1 MSSPWRSLAV
11 RGTARVTPRGAMTLG
26 EHLSELRRR
35 ILVVVAVFAVAGVA
49 AFVVYGHTL
58 ALLLAPYC
66 QALGPGHSC
75 HLYVTGPLDGLS
87 LRVEVAAYSAL
98 ALSLPVILWH
108 GWRFVAPGLLP
119 RERHRAMAFVTSSTM
134 LFAVGAAV
142 AFLVFP
148 RALRFLD
155 AVGGPSLHELYSPS
169 SYVGLLLLMM
179 AAFGVTFE
187 LPVLLVFLQ
196 LAGVVT
202 PTQLS
207 SWRRWAIVALVTLAA
222 VITPSSDPF
231 SMLAMAVP
239 LIVFYEAS
247 IIIGRLVLRSRSTAP
262 VR

>member
-1 MSSPWRSLAV
+1 MSALPRLRAIRRS
-11 RGTARVTPRGAMTLG
+11 GHTPRRATMALG
-26 EHLSELRRR
+26 EHLAELRHRV
-35 ILVVVAVFAVAGVA
+35 VVVASVFAGAGVV
-49 AFVVYGHTL
+49 AFLAYGRTL
-58 ALLLAPYC
+58 ELLLAPYC
-66 QALGPGHSC
+66 EAVGPGHSC

-87 LRVEVAAYSAL
+87 LRVEVAAYTAL
-98 ALSLPVILWH
+98 AMTLPIIFWQ

-119 RERHRAMAFVTSSTM
+119 RERRRAVAFVTSSTV
-134 LFAVGAAV
+134 LFVAGATV
-142 AFLVFP
+142 AFAVFP

-155 AVGGPSLHELYSPS
+155 TVGGPSLHELYSPS

-202 PTQLS
+202 PARLA

-239 LIVFYEAS
+239 LLIFYEAS
-247 IIIGRLVLRSRSTAP
+247 IVIGRLVNRSRSRAGAT
-262 VR
+262 

>member
-1 MSSPWRSLAV
+1 M
-11 RGTARVTPRGAMTLG
+11 TPPNPMTLG
-26 EHLSELRRR
+26 EHLSELRHRV
-35 ILVVVAVFAVAGVA
+35 LVVAAVFTVASVA
-49 AFVVYGHTL
+49 AFILYSHTL

-98 ALSLPVILWH
+98 AICLPVILWH

-119 RERHRAMAFVTSSTM
+119 RERRRAMAFVTSSTM
-134 LFAVGAAV
+134 LFAAGAAV

-155 AVGGPSLHELYSPS
+155 AVGGPSLHQLYSPS

-196 LAGVVT
+196 LAGIVT

-239 LIVFYEAS
+239 LLVFYEAS
-247 IIIGRLVLRSRSTAP
+247 IVIGRLVLRARNAAP
-262 VR
+262 AH